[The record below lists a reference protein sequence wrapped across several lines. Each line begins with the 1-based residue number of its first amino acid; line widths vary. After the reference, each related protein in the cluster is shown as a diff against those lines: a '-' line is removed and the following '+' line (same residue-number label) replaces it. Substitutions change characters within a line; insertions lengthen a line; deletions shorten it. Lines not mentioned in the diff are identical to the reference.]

1 MSQEQSE
8 NNESSLL
15 NELNNALRNSI
26 KSLNEIRNQVNFEAT
41 DENNLNL
48 TIDDIKIVET
58 KLKELSNQINEYNNL
73 DFQEECLTSLFS
85 NSTLS
90 LFRLLIVL
98 FITSI

>member
-15 NELNNALRNSI
+15 NELKNALRNSI

-48 TIDDIKIVET
+48 TIDEIKIVET
-58 KLKELSNQINEYNNL
+58 KLKKLSNQINEHNNIDL
-73 DFQEECLTSLFS
+73 QEEE
-85 NSTLS
+85 
-90 LFRLLIVL
+90 
-98 FITSI
+98 

>member
-73 DFQEECLTSLFS
+73 DFQEEE
-85 NSTLS
+85 
-90 LFRLLIVL
+90 
-98 FITSI
+98 

>member
-8 NNESSLL
+8 NNEISLL
-15 NELNNALRNSI
+15 NELKNALRNSI

-48 TIDDIKIVET
+48 TIDEIKIVET

-73 DFQEECLTSLFS
+73 DFQEEE
-85 NSTLS
+85 
-90 LFRLLIVL
+90 
-98 FITSI
+98 